1 VARKEVV
8 REVRDNVKEPQHDAA
23 IDDIKINVRA
33 SAKLTRMVT
42 GSRRSSID
50 DDDDEVRTPGNR
62 NHLVRVW
69 EALPRLDLDV
79 SAGWARPPSRGL
91 EGEARYPLPPPNRR
105 VRRRRRGSSLCC

>member
-69 EALPRLDLDV
+69 EACQDWILMCLQGGRDHPLAVWRAKPVTLYR
-79 SAGWARPPSRGL
+79 RPT
-91 EGEARYPLPPPNRR
+91 GE
-105 VRRRRRGSSLCC
+105 